1 MNQTFSRDD
10 MNERILRE
18 RCSISLNNV
27 GVSLLQ
33 RRCYM
38 QAVEALECAAS
49 LMPNSLLDASDKM
62 YTNDL
67 LRKNLQYLT
76 TAKPARCEALIIEV
90 LSVTPDGYLT
100 LESDNNSCRR
110 TVLESVFL
118 DAPCPSVAHAVR
130 LESHYVPKQEAIAT
144 HNLAIACLC
153 LAKVFPVT
161 NEKRYEMK
169 KLLFEKA
176 TQYARLSATVLLEHW
191 QSSVTTSECP
201 ALENGEENECQDV
214 TEWLNHKI
222 DGSPAKNH
230 HGILDGI
237 TVGVINVFLTTLQE
251 TSRTEEAK
259 ELYNQLV
266 DFRESAFDNSEQQC
280 QALLKTILRSGG
292 LAAAA

>member
-1 MNQTFSRDD
+1 MNVALSRDD
-10 MNERILRE
+10 IGERILLQR
-18 RCSISLNNV
+18 SAISLNNV
-27 GVSLLQ
+27 GISLLQ
-33 RRCYM
+33 RRCYL
-38 QAVEALECAAS
+38 QAVEAFEGAAS
-49 LMPNSLLDASDKM
+49 LMPNSLLTATS
-62 YTNDL
+62 TIHFNDL
-67 LRKNLQYLT
+67 IQRSLQHLT
-76 TAKPARCEALIIEV
+76 TAKPARREALIIEV

-118 DAPCPSVAHAVR
+118 DAPSQSVAHAVR
-130 LESHYVPKQEAIAT
+130 LESHYAPNQEAIAT

-153 LAKVFPVT
+153 LAKVLPTT
-161 NEKRYEMK
+161 NEKRFQMK

-176 TQYARLSATVLLEHW
+176 TQYARLSSTVLLKQW
-191 QSSVTTSECP
+191 NAFLNTSECP
-201 ALENGEENECQDV
+201 ESDGEDDNECQDV

-222 DGSPAKNH
+222 DSSPTKNH
-230 HGILDGI
+230 HGILDSI

-266 DFRESAFDNSEQQC
+266 DFRESAFDNNEQQC

>member
-1 MNQTFSRDD
+1 
-10 MNERILRE
+10 
-18 RCSISLNNV
+18 
-27 GVSLLQ
+27 
-33 RRCYM
+33 M
-38 QAVEALECAAS
+38 QAVEAFECAAS
-49 LMPNSLLDASDKM
+49 LLPDSLLEATDKM
-62 YTNDL
+62 NVNDL
-67 LRKNLQYLT
+67 VQKSLKHLT
-76 TAKPARCEALIIEV
+76 TAKPARREALIIEV

-153 LAKVFPVT
+153 LAKGFPVT
-161 NEKRYEMK
+161 NEKRFQMK

-191 QSSVTTSECP
+191 QSSLTTSECRE
-201 ALENGEENECQDV
+201 LENAEENECQDA
-214 TEWLNHKI
+214 TEWLNRKI
-222 DGSPAKNH
+222 DSSAPKNH
-230 HGILDGI
+230 HGILDSI

-266 DFRESAFDNSEQQC
+266 DFRESAFDNNEHQC